1 MASYD
6 AGSFNWMPAGVH
18 TNSPQFLEELGNI
31 CTARDIKPEYEI
43 FDTGMMGIVDYYVGK
58 GNLKT
63 PGQYCFVLG
72 VKGGME
78 ATVENLLFLKNKLPE
93 GSTWSAFGIGKSHLP
108 IMYATLALGGNI
120 RVGLEDNVYY
130 SKGVK
135 ASNEMLVERAVRVV
149 KEFGKEPATAQEARE
164 ILGLK
169 PLK

>member
-1 MASYD
+1 
-6 AGSFNWMPAGVH
+6 
-18 TNSPQFLEELGNI
+18 
-31 CTARDIKPEYEI
+31 
-43 FDTGMMGIVDYYVGK
+43 
-58 GNLKT
+58 
-63 PGQYCFVLG
+63 
-72 VKGGME
+72 
-78 ATVENLLFLKNKLPE
+78 
-93 GSTWSAFGIGKSHLP
+93 
-108 IMYATLALGGNI
+108 MYATLALGGNI

>member
-1 MASYD
+1 
-6 AGSFNWMPAGVH
+6 
-18 TNSPQFLEELGNI
+18 
-31 CTARDIKPEYEI
+31 
-43 FDTGMMGIVDYYVGK
+43 
-58 GNLKT
+58 
-63 PGQYCFVLG
+63 
-72 VKGGME
+72 ME